1 MKRHMHT
8 VLPLLFWETMKISLL
23 QVNTVVGDLTGNADR
38 IAAGVREASRYR
50 PDLIVAPE
58 ALSDRLPAP

>member
-38 IAAGVREASRYR
+38 IAAGVREASR
-50 PDLIVAPE
+50 
-58 ALSDRLPAP
+58 